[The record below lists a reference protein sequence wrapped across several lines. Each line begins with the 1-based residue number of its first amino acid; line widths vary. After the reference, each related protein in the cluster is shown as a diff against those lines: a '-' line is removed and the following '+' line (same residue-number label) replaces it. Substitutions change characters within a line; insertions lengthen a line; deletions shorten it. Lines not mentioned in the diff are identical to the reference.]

1 MSTTEELQIPQ
12 LKGSANYQI
21 WSIQMRAL
29 LTDRD
34 LHLSLLTTTTGR
46 KNEKALAVIQ
56 LYCEDGP
63 LAHIQNIKDC
73 QIAWQTLEELYSPKQ
88 STTEFLLLNDFFN
101 TSMDQFDTMEGY
113 VNKIRALVNGLALTG
128 YQLPSKL
135 VISWVLNNLNKDHEA
150 LIQPIVRSMGR
161 DAHSCNIES
170 LFSTLINESN
180 GMKHDKIML
189 TRKKGVQKFLE
200 ENSI

>member
-1 MSTTEELQIPQ
+1 MSTIEELQIPQ

-21 WSIQMRAL
+21 LSIQMRAL

-34 LHLSLLTTTTGR
+34 LHLSLSTTTTGR
-46 KNEKALAVIQ
+46 KNEQALAVIQ

-73 QIAWQTLEELYSPKQ
+73 QIAWQTLEELYSPNK
-88 STTEFLLLNDFFN
+88 SPTEFLLLNEFFN
-101 TSMDQFDTMEGY
+101 TSMDQFDTMEEY
-113 VNKIRALVNGLALTG
+113 LDKIRALVNGLALTG
-128 YQLPSKL
+128 YKLPTNL

-161 DAHSCNIES
+161 DENLCNIES

-180 GMKHDKIML
+180 GMKHGNHAHQ
-189 TRKKGVQKFLE
+189 KKGVPKLLE
-200 ENSI
+200 ENCI

>member
-1 MSTTEELQIPQ
+1 MSTIEELQIPQ

-34 LHLSLLTTTTGR
+34 LHLSLSTTTTGR
-46 KNEKALAVIQ
+46 KNERALAVIQ

-63 LAHIQNIKDC
+63 LAHIENIKDC

-101 TSMDQFDTMEGY
+101 TSMDQFDTMEEY
-113 VNKIRALVNGLALTG
+113 LDKIRALVNGLALTG
-128 YQLPSKL
+128 YQLPSRL
-135 VISWVLNNLNKDHEA
+135 VISWVLNDLNKDHEA

-161 DAHSCNIES
+161 DEHPCNIES
-170 LFSTLINESN
+170 LFPTLINESN
-180 GMKHDKIML
+180 GTKHGNHGHQE
-189 TRKKGVQKFLE
+189 KGVPKLL
-200 ENSI
+200 

>member
-1 MSTTEELQIPQ
+1 
-12 LKGSANYQI
+12 
-21 WSIQMRAL
+21 MRAL

-34 LHLSLLTTTTGR
+34 LHLSLSTTTTGR

-56 LYCEDGP
+56 LYCEGGP

-73 QIAWQTLEELYSPKQ
+73 QIAWQILEELYSPKQ
-88 STTEFLLLNDFFN
+88 STTEFLLLNEFFN
-101 TSMDQFDTMEGY
+101 TSMDQFDTMEEY
-113 VNKIRALVNGLALTG
+113 LNNIRALVNGLALTG
-128 YQLPSKL
+128 YQLPSKS

-161 DAHSCNIES
+161 DELLCNIES

-180 GMKHDKIML
+180 GMKHDNNAHQ
-189 TRKKGVQKFLE
+189 KKGGRKFLE